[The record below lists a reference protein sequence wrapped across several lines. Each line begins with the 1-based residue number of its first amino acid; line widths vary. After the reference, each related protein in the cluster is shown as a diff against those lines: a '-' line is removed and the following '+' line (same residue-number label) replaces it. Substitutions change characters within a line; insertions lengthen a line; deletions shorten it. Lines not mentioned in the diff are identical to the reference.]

1 MHVMNVLSL
10 GEWVVSAVT
19 VLGIGDAVSKQTDA
33 VGPPGAQLPD
43 CCPSDVMSQGSGL
56 YFT

>member
-1 MHVMNVLSL
+1 MNVLSL